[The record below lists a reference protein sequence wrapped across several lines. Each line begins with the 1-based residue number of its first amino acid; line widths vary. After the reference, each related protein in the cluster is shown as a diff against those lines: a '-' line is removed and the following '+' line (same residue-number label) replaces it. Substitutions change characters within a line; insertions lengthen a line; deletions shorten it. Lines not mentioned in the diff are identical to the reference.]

1 MVDLKIKKRPIG
13 ALARV
18 QRNGHPQVTSRTD
31 GKICVVTGASEEG
44 FNPLDLMFAS
54 LSACLVLSARIA
66 ASKLS
71 LLDRFDGA
79 SADVT
84 GEKSSEE
91 PYRIE
96 RFIVEITIAGNLSE
110 DERRRIVHM
119 AEEVCTVSN
128 TLKTPP
134 AISLSI
140 T

>member
-1 MVDLKIKKRPIG
+1 MVDLKIEKRPIG
-13 ALARV
+13 AVAKL
-18 QRNGHPQVTSRTD
+18 QRNGHPQVTSRT
-31 GKICVVTGASEEG
+31 GGEVGVVTGASEEG

-96 RFIVEITIAGNLSE
+96 RFIVEITIDGDLTE
-110 DERRRIVHM
+110 DERHDIVHM
-119 AEEVCTVSN
+119 AEEICTVSN
-128 TLKTPP
+128 TLKVPP
-134 AISLSI
+134 AISLRI
-140 T
+140 P

>member
-13 ALARV
+13 AVAKL
-18 QRNGHPQVTSRTD
+18 QRNGHPQVTSRT
-31 GKICVVTGASEEG
+31 GGEIGVVTGASEEG

-71 LLDRFDGA
+71 LLERFDGA

-96 RFIVEITIAGNLSE
+96 RFIVEITINGDLTE
-110 DERRRIVHM
+110 DERRDIVHM
-119 AEEVCTVSN
+119 AEDICTVSN
-128 TLKTPP
+128 TLKVPP
-134 AISLSI
+134 AISLRI
-140 T
+140 P

>member
-13 ALARV
+13 AVATV
-18 QRNGHPQVTSRTD
+18 QRNGHPQVTSRTG
-31 GKICVVTGASEEG
+31 GKFGIVTGASEEG

-54 LSACLVLSARIA
+54 LSACLVLSVRIA
-66 ASKLS
+66 ASKLL

-84 GEKSSEE
+84 GEKSADE

-96 RFIVEITIAGNLSE
+96 RFIVKILINGELTE
-110 DERRRIVHM
+110 DERYNIVDM
-119 AEEVCTVSN
+119 AEEICTVSN

-140 T
+140 D

>member
-13 ALARV
+13 AVARV
-18 QRNGHPQVTSRTD
+18 ERNGHPQVTSRT
-31 GKICVVTGASEEG
+31 GGEIGVVTGASEEG

-79 SADVT
+79 CADVT
-84 GEKSSEE
+84 GEKSAEE

-96 RFIVEITIAGNLSE
+96 RFIVEITIEGDLTE
-110 DERRRIVHM
+110 DERHHIVHM
-119 AEEVCTVSN
+119 AEEICTVSN
-128 TLKTPP
+128 TLKTSP

-140 T
+140 A